1 MNNQDYKSKSFEDY
15 KAQFQGLCTDS
26 MAFDMWVCFE
36 TTRLPDGKA
45 GLGGWSGPA
54 SAVPGLLSEA
64 MATPAG

>member
-36 TTRLPDGKA
+36 TTLEHD
-45 GLGGWSGPA
+45 
-54 SAVPGLLSEA
+54 SEELKERIRA
-64 MATPAG
+64 AKESIHYEYA